1 MKLWYTKFVA
11 DVIDNQFY
19 EADCYIRGTN
29 LVAKYNYW
37 NGDKSEYTYYTQ
49 NAHGDVVNLTDKDG
63 KITKSYRYDA
73 FGVEINPDTEDVNVF
88 RFCGEYFDTETG
100 TVYLRARY
108 YQASTGRFISRDSYS
123 GKKSDP
129 LSLNLYTYCRNNP
142 ISYVDPS
149 GYSYATLPNG
159 KRMSINSAS
168 DAKLFNE
175 LKSGKSQS
183 SQVKTTTPT
192 MQDSP
197 ITGGITTQQSTT
209 TYTTVQTKKEFILP
223 EEKTLNLFSRFFGA
237 EYSCFYEENVKEI
250 SFSLE
255 PYKFETSTSLKTQLA
270 KSRNSSKLITFYFN
284 QNADKFY
291 KSSMG
296 IKLNISKFTY
306 NYNVGIGQ
314 VGYNYTYNESEYS
327 SWSLGYGLNGL
338 NGYASINNTIQID
351 DGITESTNFTGSF
364 NGLIMFAAVAA
375 GKVSSSGNISDLV
388 SQLKALTNLE

>member
-1 MKLWYTKFVA
+1 M
-11 DVIDNQFY
+11 
-19 EADCYIRGTN
+19 
-29 LVAKYNYW
+29 
-37 NGDKSEYTYYTQ
+37 
-49 NAHGDVVNLTDKDG
+49 
-63 KITKSYRYDA
+63 
-73 FGVEINPDTEDVNVF
+73 
-88 RFCGEYFDTETG
+88 
-100 TVYLRARY
+100 
-108 YQASTGRFISRDSYS
+108 
-123 GKKSDP
+123 
-129 LSLNLYTYCRNNP
+129 
-142 ISYVDPS
+142 
-149 GYSYATLPNG
+149 
-159 KRMSINSAS
+159 
-168 DAKLFNE
+168 
-175 LKSGKSQS
+175 
-183 SQVKTTTPT
+183 
-192 MQDSP
+192 
-197 ITGGITTQQSTT
+197 
-209 TYTTVQTKKEFILP
+209 
-223 EEKTLNLFSRFFGA
+223 
-237 EYSCFYEENVKEI
+237 
-250 SFSLE
+250 E